1 MRRIILLV
9 TVALVMAAM
18 MALAGPA
25 FADHAHNLITPRTTV
40 EDIGSG
46 QTEKCATEPGG
57 HQFHNRVH
65 FGTPGTFAFPQSDN
79 VSVIRTEPITC

>member
-1 MRRIILLV
+1 MVLV
-9 TVALVMAAM
+9 TAALMMVAM
-18 MALAGPA
+18 MALSGPA
-25 FADHAHNLITPRTTV
+25 FADHAHDLITPGTTV
-40 EDIGSG
+40 VDIGSG

-65 FGTPGTFAFPQSDN
+65 FGTPGTYAFTQGDN